1 MKKLILIVCVALV
14 FPGMAHAAGYIIGT
28 YGFGGAMDG
37 MSWGAELGGVF
48 LSEYHPTGDAFSA
61 GVGFSVGE
69 TEDDIPSTSNL
80 PLPGPAEGSKKYNDG
95 KEYEGYI
102 NLGAELI
109 PALFGT
115 VGVGYSSQKV
125 VRVASLAGVN
135 YETDSET
142 ETHITGMLGVR
153 YVMQGFS
160 AGIGFHSRRGVMLNL
175 GVAF

>member
-1 MKKLILIVCVALV
+1 MRKTILIVWVVLA
-14 FPGMAHAAGYIIGT
+14 FPVSSHAAGYLIGT

-61 GVGFSVGE
+61 GVGFSVGQ
-69 TEDDIPSTSNL
+69 TEDSIPTTSDL
-80 PLPGPAEGSKKYNDG
+80 PLPAPAEGSKKYNDG
-95 KEYEGYI
+95 NEYEGYL
-102 NLGAELI
+102 NLGAELV

-115 VGVGYSSQKV
+115 VGVGYASQKV
-125 VRVASLAGVN
+125 VRVARLGDVN

-153 YVMQGFS
+153 YVREGFS
-160 AGIGFHSRRGVMLNL
+160 AGIGFHSRRGVMLSL